1 MRWLT
6 ETPFLVFD
14 VETTG
19 LDHDTDEV
27 VQLATVAVDRGEI
40 VDEWC
45 TLVRPSKP
53 IPAEASAIHGI
64 TDERVAGAP
73 TFADLAPELARRAR
87 GRTLLGY
94 NAAHFDAPFLRA
106 ALRRLGR
113 PVRDTVPVDPLVWV
127 RQIDRYVKGPG
138 RHKLE
143 ATCRRWGVELDGAAH
158 DALVDC
164 RATWH
169 LLVALV
175 ERNPARFP
183 DTLAEVLDEQ
193 VSMAADQERDF
204 QAFKARAA
212 R

>member
-1 MRWLT
+1 MGAAPPPPPPLPPAESIT
-6 ETPFLVFD
+6 VT
-14 VETTG
+14 
-19 LDHDTDEV
+19 
-27 VQLATVAVDRGEI
+27 QLSCLGCGGPLPSTDRGQCLY
-40 VDEWC
+40 C
-45 TLVRPSKP
+45 TRPFVRVVS
-53 IPAEASAIHGI
+53 IP
-64 TDERVAGAP
+64 
-73 TFADLAPELARRAR
+73 RRAGMSMAVSVCDLHTSPR
-87 GRTLLGY
+87 ERPPAT
-94 NAAHFDAPFLRA
+94 HFDAPFLRA

-127 RQIDRYVKGPG
+127 RQIDRFVKGPG

-169 LLVALV
+169 LMVALV

-183 DTLAEVLDEQ
+183 ATLAEVLDEQ